1 MAQRVK
7 SWKSL
12 LKLANKDLANCG
24 TELLVHDGITDD
36 TYYINVIYTKVS
48 AKGIQQWQVTDP
60 FRYGKD
66 IEVVDEDGLAALIND
81 AWVHA
86 KVRAKEVYHLKKQP
100 KIKPEK
106 GFKAIVAFGCGAAH
120 RAADNDWEELADY
133 YHNQDSQALGIRKFK
148 TAAERNAYIMGMN
161 DALGWEDVYVL
172 DSKEVRSLSKHLDL
186 SKLSAPTEC

>member
-12 LKLANKDLANCG
+12 LKLANKDLENCG
-24 TELLVHDGITDD
+24 TELSVHKTDD
-36 TYYINVIYTKVS
+36 YSFYVIISFTKVS
-48 AKGIQQWQVTDP
+48 AKGIQQWQVNDH
-60 FRYGKD
+60 FREG
-66 IEVVDEDGLAALIND
+66 EVVYEEDLADLIND

-86 KVRAKEVYHLKKQP
+86 KVKAKEVYHLKKQP

-106 GFKAIVAFGCGAAH
+106 GFKALVAFGCSAVH

-172 DSKEVRSLSKHLDL
+172 DSKEVRSLSKHLDISEL
-186 SKLSAPTEC
+186 IAPPEF

>member
-12 LKLANKDLANCG
+12 LKLANKDLENCG
-24 TELLVHDGITDD
+24 TELSVHKTDD
-36 TYYINVIYTKVS
+36 YSFYILISFTKVS
-48 AKGIQQWQVTDP
+48 AKGIQQWRVTDL
-60 FRYGKD
+60 FREG
-66 IEVVDEDGLAALIND
+66 EVVCEEDLADLIND

-86 KVRAKEVYHLKKQP
+86 KVKAKEVYNLKKQP

-106 GFKAIVAFGCGAAH
+106 GIKAIVAFGCSAAH
-120 RAADNDWEELADY
+120 RAADNDWAELADY
-133 YHNQDSQALGIRKFK
+133 YNQDGQALGIRKFK

-161 DALGWEDVYVL
+161 DSLGWEDVYVL
-172 DSKEVRSLSKHLDL
+172 DSREVRSLSKHLDL